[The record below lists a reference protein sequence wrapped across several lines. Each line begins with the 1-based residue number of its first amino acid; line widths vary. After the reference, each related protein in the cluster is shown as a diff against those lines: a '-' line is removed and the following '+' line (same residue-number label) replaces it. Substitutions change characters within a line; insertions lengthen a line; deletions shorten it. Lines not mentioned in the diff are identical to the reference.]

1 VLVFLAVLVA
11 PLFLAPVVLGGYLAA
26 LLLFVPAFLLWV
38 ARGVRAAARDHRRRA
53 ARAPTA
59 GRRRS
64 GKQFAPPV
72 DAQVVVVDLPD
83 PADRVLQVAHET
95 DAALVVVGTRHRS
108 AVGKFLLGST
118 AQRLVLEA
126 ACPVLVVKAEPV

>member
-1 VLVFLAVLVA
+1 MT
-11 PLFLAPVVLGGYLAA
+11 VVVGHQDTAEGRAA
-26 LLLFVPAFLLWV
+26 LQQAATEAGLRELPLLVV
-38 ARGVRAAARDHRRRA
+38 AAAGEQLDL
-53 ARAPTA
+53 
-59 GRRRS
+59 
-64 GKQFAPPV
+64 PV

-83 PADRVLQVAHET
+83 PADRVLQVAQET

-126 ACPVLVVKAEPV
+126 ACPVLVVKADPV

>member
-1 VLVFLAVLVA
+1 M
-11 PLFLAPVVLGGYLAA
+11 
-26 LLLFVPAFLLWV
+26 
-38 ARGVRAAARDHRRRA
+38 
-53 ARAPTA
+53 
-59 GRRRS
+59 
-64 GKQFAPPV
+64 
-72 DAQVVVVDLPD
+72 VVVDLPD
-83 PADRVLQVAHET
+83 SADRVLQVAQET